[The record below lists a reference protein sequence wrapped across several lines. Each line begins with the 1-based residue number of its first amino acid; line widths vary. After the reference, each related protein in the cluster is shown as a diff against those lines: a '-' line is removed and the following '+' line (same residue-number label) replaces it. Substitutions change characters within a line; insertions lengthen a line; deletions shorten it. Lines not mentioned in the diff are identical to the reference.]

1 MISLDEKLVNVLRTT
16 QRHLERLKGLRIKTV
31 RDFLQYYPW
40 DYDDRREFTKV
51 AEMRTD
57 QENTVRGKIS
67 NLGSERTFKKKLL
80 VRALFSDETGSV
92 EVVWFNQPYLLK
104 ILKDGMEVILVGKLK
119 HSYEKNTFSNP
130 IHELVGQDLVHT
142 ARIVPKYHETEGIK
156 SRWIREKMK
165 PILPATRQF
174 EDYLPAPI
182 KKAEKL
188 MDLSQAIYQI
198 HFPTDD
204 KRLIMAKER
213 LAFDELFLLQFL
225 ALQKRW
231 RYRRGITDFKKR
243 ISVDRSVLN
252 KFVADLPYRLTGA
265 QKRVVSEILEDLD
278 QDYPMLRLL
287 QGDVGSGKTVVA
299 AIAALNVIKAGFQVV
314 IMAPTTILANQHFS
328 GLAKLLKKYKVRT
341 RFLAGSTSA
350 AEKKKVYAE
359 LKDGKI
365 DLIIGTHALIQEKV
379 KFKRLGLAIVDE
391 QHRFGVKQRDI
402 LKAQGSPHILS
413 LSATPI
419 PRTLAMTI
427 YGDQD
432 LSIIDEMPPGRQKI
446 ITRLVPEKKRLDAYA
461 WIEDQVKKGR
471 QVFVICPLIDE
482 SDVLEVKS
490 AKKEYQFL
498 KEEIFPELRIGLV
511 HGKLKAAEKNKVMDD
526 FAAGKIE
533 VLVSTSVIEVGID
546 VPNATIMMIE
556 GAERFGLA
564 QLHQFRGRVGRG
576 EQQSYCFLFTDKVSP
591 VAFKR
596 LKALEST
603 IDGFKLSELDLE
615 MRGPGEIYG
624 FKQSGIPD
632 LKMASLGDTK
642 LIQRARQQAAKMVVF
657 DPELEKFPKL
667 REKMESFVEV
677 EGGEK

>member
-1 MISLDEKLVNVLRTT
+1 MTSLDEKLGEVLRTT
-16 QRHLERLKGLRIKTV
+16 TRHLERLSGLKIKTV

-40 DYDDRREFTKV
+40 AYDDRRKVTKV
-51 AEMRTD
+51 VEMRTD

-67 NLGSERTFKKKLL
+67 NLSSERTFKARKLL
-80 VRALFSDETGSV
+80 VRALFTDDTSSV
-92 EVVWFNQPYLLK
+92 EVVWFNQPYLLQV
-104 ILKDGMEVILVGKLK
+104 LKNGMEVILTGKLK
-119 HSYEKNTFSNP
+119 FAYGKMTLSNP
-130 IHELVGQDLVHT
+130 IYEPASGTPLHT
-142 ARIVPKYHETEGIK
+142 LRIVPKYHETEGLH

-165 PILPATRQF
+165 PLMPLAKQF
-174 EDYLPAPI
+174 EDYLPKEI
-182 KKAEKL
+182 REAEKL
-188 MDLSQAIYQI
+188 IDLGEAVYQI

-204 KRLIMAKER
+204 KRLVKAKER

-231 RYRRGITDFKKR
+231 RYRQGIKGFEKRVAVEKAVVKKF
-243 ISVDRSVLN
+243 IG
-252 KFVADLPYRLTGA
+252 DLPYELTGA
-265 QKRVVSEILEDLD
+265 QKRVIKEILADLD
-278 QDYPMLRLL
+278 QDFPMLRLL

-299 AIAALNVIKAGFQVV
+299 AVAALNVIKAGFQVV

-328 GLAKLLKKYKVRT
+328 GLAKLLDKYKVRT

-350 AEKKKVYAE
+350 AEKKKVYAD
-359 LKDGKI
+359 LKAGKI
-365 DLIIGTHALIQEKV
+365 DLLIGTHALIQEKV
-379 KFKRLGLAIVDE
+379 EFKRLGLAIVDE

-402 LKAQGSPHILS
+402 LKAHGSPHILS

-446 ITRLVPEKKRLDAYA
+446 ITRLVPEKKRLSAYG
-461 WIEDQVKKGR
+461 WIESEVKKGR

-490 AKKEYQFL
+490 AKKEFEYLAQA
-498 KEEIFPELRIGLV
+498 IFPELTVGLI
-511 HGKLKAAEKNKVMDD
+511 HGKLKPAEKNATMDE
-526 FAAGKIE
+526 FAAGKID

-576 EQQSYCFLFTDKVSP
+576 EQQSYCFLFTEKAGPD
-591 VAFKR
+591 AFKR
-596 LKALEST
+596 LKALEGT
-603 IDGFKLSELDLE
+603 TDGFELAQLDLD

-624 FKQSGIPD
+624 YRQSGIPD
-632 LKMASLGDTK
+632 LKMASLADSL
-642 LIQRARQQAAKMVVF
+642 LIKRARSQAAKLVEG
-657 DPELEKFPKL
+657 DPELEEFAGL
-667 REKMESFVEV
+667 RARLRIVS
-677 EGGEK
+677 GS